1 MHSEPRLEVSLLA
14 QKAAQ
19 AVVRFGGA
27 ILQKTPRSHL
37 SEIRFPTCPRNHR
50 EIAFTRVA
58 L

>member
-37 SEIRFPTCPRNHR
+37 SEI
-50 EIAFTRVA
+50 
-58 L
+58 